1 MIKTN
6 TVDFTNA
13 ISFLRFPL
21 AVLVVYLHSR
31 PEVIGAGAD
40 MECMPKLLNLT
51 NLISGNITRIAV
63 PAFFF
68 ISGYLFFRN
77 IEKWEWSRYF
87 DKLER
92 RFHTLVVPFVVWNLL
107 ILGIF
112 FFIQTFVPS
121 LIHNEHELIRNYGL
135 SHYLSAF
142 GLNVFEKPICYQL
155 WFIRDLIVLVLLYYL
170 HYQLHLKHLFLRICL
185 DLYLVVLG
193 LLWNRLMLHLE
204 LMPLHLFH
212 YLVSYQLQ

>member
-1 MIKTN
+1 MIKAN

-13 ISFLRFPL
+13 ISLLRFPL
-21 AVLVVYLHSR
+21 AILVVYLHSR

-40 MECMPKLLNLT
+40 MECMPMLLNLT

-77 IEKWEWSRYF
+77 IEKWEWSQYF

-92 RFHTLVVPFVVWNLL
+92 RFHTLVVPFIVWNLL
-107 ILGIF
+107 IFGVY
-112 FFIQTFVPS
+112 FFIQMFVPS

-142 GLNVFEKPICYQL
+142 GFNVFEKPICYQL
-155 WFIRDLIVLVLLYYL
+155 WFIRDLIVLVLLTPVLYVVIAS
-170 HYQLHLKHLFLRICL
+170 LRRLPYFAIVVVALITVVGGAIC
-185 DLYLVVLG
+185 
-193 LLWNRLMLHLE
+193 R
-204 LMPLHLFH
+204 
-212 YLVSYQLQ
+212 